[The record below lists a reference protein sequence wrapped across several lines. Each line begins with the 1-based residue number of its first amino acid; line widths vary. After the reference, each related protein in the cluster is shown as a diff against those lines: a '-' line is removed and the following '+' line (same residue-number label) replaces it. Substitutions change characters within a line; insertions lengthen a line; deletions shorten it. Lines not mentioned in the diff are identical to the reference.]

1 MPFLHAMHCL
11 MMFIR
16 STNRSNRSNRI
27 QIVLAQSYEIE
38 KTSTICLMQG
48 TAASFRPSRWPC
60 GKMRQV
66 FLDLSD
72 LLDLYGSPPNISTF
86 EHLRTFLFD
95 VHAHKLVASKRKK
108 IIIIYIYIRIYIR
121 SFQFYKKA
129 HTFFLSTHIDSHKTK
144 YTCVTNGSKWYAGNL
159 LDNLLENLLGF
170 VDLCIPTFTEA
181 AEPCPRSP
189 NVASELLWAMRHI
202 ATYCDM
208 IRHCHA
214 ENKNITPPPR
224 IDTNH
229 LHPLR
234 WRCAKVRWFCFS
246 GLAMLSR

>member
-1 MPFLHAMHCL
+1 MPFLHASPCL

-108 IIIIYIYIRIYIR
+108 TFLIYIYTYIYQII
-121 SFQFYKKA
+121 SVLQKGPHIFSKY
-129 HTFFLSTHIDSHKTK
+129 HIDSHKTK

-189 NVASELLWAMRHI
+189 NVASELLGAMRHI

-208 IRHCHA
+208 IRHCATCRKQKHHA
-214 ENKNITPPPR
+214 AA
-224 IDTNH
+224 TN
-229 LHPLR
+229 R
-234 WRCAKVRWFCFS
+234 YQSSASASVKVCKGSLILF
-246 GLAMLSR
+246 